1 MSSTLIDLQSAARFA
16 SKIAAAGPLDR
27 SYLLDDL
34 DRHFAGLVA
43 EAEPLVTD
51 ETGFTLPYPAICR
64 VLTRAEWA
72 ESNIGS
78 LATLM
83 APLLERVEERV
94 SAAPGGSI
102 VRMAY
107 RPALG
112 LQIGTVLGLLSH
124 KVLGQYDLLVAHGG
138 EVWFVGPNIV
148 VTERRLGFVPRDFRL
163 WVTLHEVTHRA
174 QFEANPWLRDH
185 FLDSVRDLFA
195 SVRLDARS
203 LLDRLIEAIR
213 KPDDGAPV
221 GLLDPEHREKF
232 DRLQAF
238 MSVIE
243 GHGSFV
249 MDRIAERLIP
259 THARMKRTMQAR
271 SGMGSPL
278 ARILRRLLGLDLKR
292 LQYEEGQAFF
302 RHLDEQ
308 RGGEAVRACFAGPD
322 NLPTLEEIRSPDDWL
337 ARVAS

>member
-1 MSSTLIDLQSAARFA
+1 MSSNLIDLEVAARFA
-16 SKIAAAGPLDR
+16 SRIAAAGPLDR

-34 DRHFAGLVA
+34 ESHFENLVA
-43 EAEPLVTD
+43 EAEPLVAE
-51 ETGFTLPYPAICR
+51 ETGFAPKLPAVSK

-72 ESNIGS
+72 QSNIGS
-78 LATLM
+78 MTTLM

-94 SAAPGGSI
+94 SAAPGGNL

-112 LQIGTVLGLLSH
+112 LQIGTVLGLLSQ

-185 FLDSVRDLFA
+185 FLGAVRDLF
-195 SVRLDARS
+195 SSLRIDARS
-203 LLDRLIEAIR
+203 FLDRLIEAIR
-213 KPDDGAPV
+213 NSDQAGPI
-221 GLLDPEHREKF
+221 GLLDPEQREKF
-232 DRLQAF
+232 DGLQAF

-249 MDRIAERLIP
+249 MDRIAERMIS
-259 THARMKRTMQAR
+259 THTRMKRTMQAR
-271 SGMGSPL
+271 AGMGSPL

-292 LQYEEGQAFF
+292 LQYEQGQAFF
-302 RHLDEQ
+302 QHLLEH
-308 RGGEAVRACFAGPD
+308 GGPPAVAACFASAD
-322 NLPTLEEIRSPDDWL
+322 NLPSLEEIRSPQTWL
-337 ARVAS
+337 ARVAP